1 MLLLCRHTLRWWL
14 WCYRDEFT
22 VILFNAFSISCGYL
36 ATIIHFQ
43 FSFSLHISNS
53 ADSKFYQ
60 LVTLPKKQISYY
72 VFVTTLS
79 YSACYVTGTTL
90 FVLAEIGLD
99 TREWVLIPNHL
110 NNLRSILALYICF
123 KEYRNKVKHC
133 CILLSVWR
141 PTSRIRAHP
150 IEIGNS
156 SV

>member
-1 MLLLCRHTLRWWL
+1 MWL
-14 WCYRDEFT
+14 PCYNYTFS
-22 VILFNAFSISCGYL
+22 ILFFLAFFKQSRLQIL
-36 ATIIHFQ
+36 
-43 FSFSLHISNS
+43 S
-53 ADSKFYQ
+53 ASDI
-60 LVTLPKKQISYY
+60 TKKKTISYY

-150 IEIGNS
+150 IETGNS
-156 SV
+156 SA